1 MQAGPW
7 YITVPCLSLEYGR
20 HMKAA
25 LRGPAA
31 HYFVFINITLAEAQN
46 RDPWQLRNCRL
57 IHLFQLGQQHKA
69 SFTLPHTPNDNG
81 TSTTGMRAA
90 GVRPCCRTPL
100 FRLFPSFITGHGAC
114 QEDTLKKVLSTNA
127 LHSGSLMY
135 LHEPA
140 CHYDSI
146 VMHQFVNDFLIPLK
160 AKRFPAPS
168 LV

>member
-57 IHLFQLGQQHKA
+57 IHLFQLGQQHNA

-90 GVRPCCRTPL
+90 GVRPCCHTPL
-100 FRLFPSFITGHGAC
+100 FVCSPVSLQATVLARK
-114 QEDTLKKVLSTNA
+114 TLWEGVIDQCPPFWQPDVSAWASLPLWLCSNA
-127 LHSGSLMY
+127 SV
-135 LHEPA
+135 
-140 CHYDSI
+140 C
-146 VMHQFVNDFLIPLK
+146 
-160 AKRFPAPS
+160 
-168 LV
+168 